1 MTPTKTD
8 GKGLMNK
15 KRKASAKADV
25 FLERL
30 HSQERQARALRQDY
44 AGS

>member
-1 MTPTKTD
+1 MRHTKTD
-8 GKGLMNK
+8 GKGLMNN

-30 HSQERQARALRQDY
+30 HLQ
-44 AGS
+44 